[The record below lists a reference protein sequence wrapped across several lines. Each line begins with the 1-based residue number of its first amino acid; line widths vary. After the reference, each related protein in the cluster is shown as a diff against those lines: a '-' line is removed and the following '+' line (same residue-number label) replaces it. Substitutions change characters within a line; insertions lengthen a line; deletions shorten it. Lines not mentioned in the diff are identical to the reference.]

1 MSVAGRLT
9 TTRSVP
15 AFGHQCQAATS
26 DDVRCHPT
34 RKNLSVPKVRG
45 SFLLWLSLA
54 LNAAHRMMTSRRIV
68 LSVMHRCLIPAGM
81 SLSRPRRRPLA
92 GRPLTDGSTLAPG
105 RKSVAGSA
113 AILLVGSGLPKSF
126 LAYTPQEL

>member
-34 RKNLSVPKVRG
+34 RKNLSVSKVRG

-68 LSVMHRCLIPAGM
+68 LSVMHRCLIPAGY
-81 SLSRPRRRPLA
+81 RPTHTPSTPIAGGHSTVSYQLGLA
-92 GRPLTDGSTLAPG
+92 NKT
-105 RKSVAGSA
+105 
-113 AILLVGSGLPKSF
+113 I
-126 LAYTPQEL
+126 